1 MEAALV
7 AALAGTLHVTAHTQP
22 PGGSRRIELQG
33 APNLRDLGGYQT
45 TDGRE
50 TRWGLLYRSGQLSA
64 LTAKDYETLARLGI
78 VAVCDFRRDD
88 ERAAQPTKWK
98 GGVTPQILALP
109 PTADEGTPPPPNP
122 VSATRSGGGPMEV
135 ANEMRASYASYPSRL
150 AGSYRRVIDLILEG
164 RGPVLYHC
172 TAGKDR
178 TGVFSAILLSL
189 LGVPRETVFADYLL
203 SNEYVLTP
211 TTMANYAKANN
222 TSLASVHALLSVET
236 SYLDAAFAAIRR
248 QHDSLDGYRREALK
262 LSDEE
267 IERLE
272 ARLLT
277 AASSP
282 SAVPQPRP

>member
-1 MEAALV
+1 MSNPQPIRATRCVTAVLIGALSW
-7 AALAGTLHVTAHTQP
+7 TLHGAMPAQSA
-22 PGGSRRIELQG
+22 GSTRRIELQG

-45 TDGRE
+45 VDGRE
-50 TRWGLLYRSGQLSA
+50 TRWGRLYRSGQLSA
-64 LTAKDYETLARLGI
+64 LTSKDYETLARLGI
-78 VAVCDFRRDD
+78 VAVCDFRRDE

-98 GGVTPQILALP
+98 GGVTPQILPLP
-109 PTADEGTPPPPNP
+109 PSGGDGTTPPPNP
-122 VSATRSGGGPMEV
+122 VASTRSGGSPMEV

-164 RGPVLYHC
+164 RGPILYHC

-211 TTMANYAKANN
+211 TAMAAFAKANN

-236 SYLDAAFAAIRR
+236 SYLEAAFAGIRR

-267 IERLE
+267 LERLKDT
-272 ARLLT
+272 LL
-277 AASSP
+277 
-282 SAVPQPRP
+282 QN